1 MDQGHQ
7 QNIQGGQGH
16 QQGVMGDLDPDQGN
30 SQMKVDIVPTK
41 SEYIWPDETPYM
53 TTGDLGCTVLVFS

>member
-7 QNIQGGQGH
+7 QNIQGL
-16 QQGVMGDLDPDQGN
+16 QQGVRGGPESDQGN

-53 TTGDLGCTVLVFS
+53 TTGDHGCTVNVFS